1 MKDAFILHPPPFI
14 CRLCCS
20 ATKESSTPETAP
32 ARSFRRGRCSAPC
45 PVPEIRPMLRLRPTL
60 ATFLLCLALTPAI
73 ADAQGTG
80 RTHTVKRGDTLW
92 DLAQQYLGDPFK
104 WPEIYRRNSATVQD
118 PNLIYPDQ
126 TIVIDGEVVADAGT
140 PADVPGDT
148 TSTGQPMPQ
157 QPAGEPP
164 AMTIFNPERY
174 RVVRGQRTSLRV
186 GAPASVVRSGDY
198 LQAPFLWDAN
208 GVAGAG
214 RLDATMQSDGIGLTL
229 TERPVQMFENIYVQ
243 VPAGVTGVKD
253 ERLMVF
259 RYGPMIEGRG
269 RVVVPTGIVKLTA
282 DAVSGRATAVLM
294 AKYEDVFGTHLLM
307 ALDTLVMKP
316 GVFPTAV
323 EFGVKTTLAYLYG
336 NPVLPPVGHQI
347 IFAAGSGQGIVTG
360 DQVTLQVE
368 MGNDERG
375 QPLPPQD
382 VATARV
388 TRVTQWGASAIIIR
402 QTDGGLREG
411 MTAVVTGKMP

>member
-1 MKDAFILHPPPFI
+1 
-14 CRLCCS
+14 
-20 ATKESSTPETAP
+20 
-32 ARSFRRGRCSAPC
+32 
-45 PVPEIRPMLRLRPTL
+45 MLRLRPTL
-60 ATFLLCLALTPAI
+60 ATFLLCLALSPAI

-126 TIVIDGEVVADAGT
+126 LIVIDGEVVADAGT

-148 TSTGQPMPQ
+148 TRTGEPMTP

-164 AMTIFNPERY
+164 AMTIFNPDRY
-174 RVVRGQRTSLRV
+174 RVVRGQRASLRV
-186 GAPASVVRSGDY
+186 GAPASAVRSGDY
-198 LQAPFLWDAN
+198 LQAPFLWDPA

-214 RLDATMQSDGIGLTL
+214 RLDATTQSGGIGLSL
-229 TERPVQMFENIYVQ
+229 TERPVQLYENIYVQ
-243 VPAGVTGVKD
+243 VPAGTTGAKD
-253 ERLMVF
+253 DRLMVF
-259 RYGPMIEGRG
+259 RYGPTLEGRG

-282 DAVSGRATAVLM
+282 DAVNGRAPAVLLQ
-294 AKYEDVFGTHLLM
+294 KYEDVFAQHSVM
-307 ALDTLVMKP
+307 ALDTLVTQP
-316 GVFPTAV
+316 GVFPATV
-323 EFGVKTTLAYLYG
+323 EFGVKTTVAYLYG
-336 NPVLPPVGHQI
+336 NPVLPPVGHQLI
-347 IFAAGSGQGIVTG
+347 LAAGSAQGLVPG

-388 TRVTQWGASAIIIR
+388 TRVTQWGASAIIIG
-402 QTDGGLREG
+402 QTDAGVREG
-411 MTAVVTGKMP
+411 MTAVVTAKMP

>member
-1 MKDAFILHPPPFI
+1 
-14 CRLCCS
+14 
-20 ATKESSTPETAP
+20 
-32 ARSFRRGRCSAPC
+32 
-45 PVPEIRPMLRLRPTL
+45 MLRLRPTL
-60 ATFLLCLALTPAI
+60 ATFLVCLALSPAI

-92 DLAQQYLGDPFK
+92 DIAQQYLGDPFK

-126 TIVIDGEVVADAGT
+126 LIVIDGDVVADAGT

-148 TSTGQPMPQ
+148 TA
-157 QPAGEPP
+157 AGEPMAPQDAGPPP
-164 AMTIFNPERY
+164 AMTIFNPDRY

-186 GAPASVVRSGDY
+186 GAPASAVRSGDY
-198 LQAPFLWDAN
+198 LQAPYLWDAN

-214 RLDATMQSDGIGLTL
+214 RLDATTQSDGIGLTL
-229 TERPVQMFENIYVQ
+229 TERPVQIYENIYVQ
-243 VPAGVTGVKD
+243 VPAGVTGAKD

-259 RYGPMIEGRG
+259 RYGPTIEGRG

-282 DAVSGRATAVLM
+282 DAVNGRAPAMLM
-294 AKYEDVFGTHLLM
+294 QKYEDVFAQHFLTQ
-307 ALDTLVMKP
+307 LDTLVLQP
-316 GVFPTAV
+316 GVFPATV
-323 EFGVKTTLAYLYG
+323 EFGVKTTVAYLYG
-336 NPVLPPVGHQI
+336 DPVLPPVGHQLI
-347 IFAAGSGQGIVTG
+347 LAAGAAQGLVTG

-375 QPLPPQD
+375 QPLPAQD
-382 VATARV
+382 VATVRV
-388 TRVTQWGASAIIIR
+388 TRVTQWGASAIIIA
-402 QTDGGLREG
+402 QTDGGVREG